1 MSELNNVRV
10 IIINIRSET
19 HSELSQAF
27 NTFLA
32 NVSILYPLK
41 TSKKA
46 KSLLGFSGDV
56 KWPHGLGMG

>member
-1 MSELNNVRV
+1 MSELNIICV

-19 HSELSQAF
+19 HSELSQAC

-41 TSKKA
+41 TSKKL
-46 KSLLGFSGDV
+46 KVYLGFQGV
-56 KWPHGLGMG
+56 